1 MIGRRFS
8 GRDMRPKV
16 YITQPI
22 PARALERLQAICEVA
37 LNSDPLHIP
46 SEQELIAAVRECDIL
61 LCLLHDRVTEAVI
74 AANPRL
80 RAVASMT
87 ITPADIDVAAAT
99 ARGIPVTV
107 IPALLLNDAT
117 ADMAWCLLMTVARRV
132 AEADRAVRA
141 GTVPGAQSLYFSGSP
156 VSGRTLGIVGLGGV
170 GSEMARRA
178 LGFKMQL
185 LYHDPRRAS
194 AEQERELGLT
204 WVSFEEILRRSDFV
218 SLHVALSERTRHL
231 IDAKALASMQP
242 HAFLIN
248 TSRGPVVD
256 EEALIAALQAGEI
269 AGAGLD
275 VYETEP
281 DIDAR
286 LRALPNVVLT
296 PHMGSAIAPLRAAMA
311 EVVVDNIEAIVQGR
325 QPPHCWNAAALA
337 KAGREKP

>member
-1 MIGRRFS
+1 
-8 GRDMRPKV
+8 MRPKV

-22 PARALERLQAICEVA
+22 PAGALERLRGICEVA

-46 SEQELIAAVRECDIL
+46 SEQELIAAVRGSDIL
-61 LCLLHDRVTEAVI
+61 FCLLHDRITEAVI
-74 AANPRL
+74 AANPNL

-87 ITPADIDVAAAT
+87 ITPADIDVEAAT

-117 ADMAWCLLMTVARRV
+117 ADMGWCLLMTVARRV

-141 GTVPGAQSLYFSGSP
+141 GVVPGAQSLYFSGSP

-178 LGFKMQL
+178 LGFKMQV
-185 LYHDPRRAS
+185 LYHDPRRAA

-204 WVSFEEILRRSDFV
+204 WVPFEELLRRSDFV

-231 IDAKALASMQP
+231 IDAKALAAMQAQ
-242 HAFLIN
+242 AFLIN

-296 PHMGSAIAPLRAAMA
+296 AHMGSAIAPLRAAMA

-337 KAGREKP
+337 NAGREKR